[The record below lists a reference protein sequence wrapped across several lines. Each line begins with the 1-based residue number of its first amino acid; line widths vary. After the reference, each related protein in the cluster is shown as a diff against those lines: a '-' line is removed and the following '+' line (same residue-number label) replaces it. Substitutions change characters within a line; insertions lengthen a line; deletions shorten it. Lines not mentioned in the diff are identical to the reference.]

1 MHFFTGLPN
10 KTISPIRQLE
20 LIQIAAAWILHN
32 TWKTEYISSSHNHI
46 TSSNSRILAVVFSSI
61 HNGFEGRAYSQGSG
75 PKIYCVVQAGQASL
89 VCTHRSGGG
98 GGCPKLKP
106 NIVKRLLA
114 LLFLLLSADEFYV
127 ALTYFITLILKL
139 PELFYN
145 FSLFNFNCLFV
156 H

>member
-98 GGCPKLKP
+98 GGVPK
-106 NIVKRLLA
+106 VKTEHCETTFSSSVSTAFSWWVLCC
-114 LLFLLLSADEFYV
+114 SH
-127 ALTYFITLILKL
+127 
-139 PELFYN
+139 LFYYIN
-145 FSLFNFNCLFV
+145 FKAAWTFLQLFFI
-156 H
+156 